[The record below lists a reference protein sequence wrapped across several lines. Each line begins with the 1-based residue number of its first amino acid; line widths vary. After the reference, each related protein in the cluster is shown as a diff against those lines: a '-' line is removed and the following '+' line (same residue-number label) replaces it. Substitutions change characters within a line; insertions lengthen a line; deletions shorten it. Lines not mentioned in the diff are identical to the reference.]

1 MPRILPKTIIGQL
14 VLGTIVSQMLLLA
27 VFMLLAVRHQFQEEK
42 LRARQRIESQA
53 LLLARLSEAPIAA
66 HDADVVQDLVEAV
79 RAAPS
84 IHSARITDLHGKT
97 MALADSEPGG
107 LDQFES
113 AELHGP
119 YVYRTFRGENGE
131 QEAFTPVM
139 HDGRAVALVWI
150 EPDVAVLQLN
160 RWAVAK
166 NALLYAGCAVLVNM
180 LLAFVLGRTVTA
192 PLRLLRMGTQQII
205 QDPESNAGFPLAV
218 TTENEVGELTR
229 SFNAMVRELEEQR
242 AGLHETLALLD
253 SMLGNAP
260 IGFAFFDSKMRF
272 VRLNQH
278 LAEMNGLPLNRH
290 LGRKIS
296 DVLPAGISERV
307 QGIVQHVFETGE
319 PEPDVEITGEMESGA
334 KDVSG
339 AVRTWLCGYYPVRT
353 GQEQT
358 RWVGAVVVEIT
369 QRKRAEE
376 ELRRQRSGVGELGE
390 FGKAG

>member
-14 VLGTIVSQMLLLA
+14 IMGTIVSQMLLLV
-27 VFMLLAVRHQFQEEK
+27 VFMLLAVRHQFQDQQ
-42 LRARQRIESQA
+42 LRATQRIESQA
-53 LLLARLSEAPIAA
+53 QLLARLSEAPIVAR
-66 HDADVVQDLVEAV
+66 DADVVQDLVEAV

-84 IHSARITDLHGKT
+84 IHSARITDLQGKT
-97 MALADSEPGG
+97 MALAESEPGA
-107 LDQFES
+107 LDQYET
-113 AELHGP
+113 AALHAP

-131 QEAFTPVM
+131 QEAMTPVM

-150 EPDVAVLQLN
+150 EPDAAVLRPN

-166 NALLYAGCAVLVNM
+166 NALWYAGCAVLVNM
-180 LLAFVLGRTVTA
+180 LLAFALGRTVTA

-205 QDPESNAGFPLAV
+205 QDPESNAGFPLPV

-260 IGFAFFDSKMRF
+260 IGFAFFDSKLRF

-290 LGRKIS
+290 LGRKIT
-296 DVLPAGISERV
+296 DVLPEAIAVRV
-307 QGIVQHVFETGE
+307 QGIVERVFETGE
-319 PEPDVEITGEMESGA
+319 AAPDVEISGEMTSGTNETA
-334 KDVSG
+334 G

-353 GQEQT
+353 AQEQT

-376 ELRRQRSGVGELGE
+376 ELRRQRDAAIEPGV